1 MSFFALGVNHQT
13 ASVELRE
20 QIAFNP
26 EKLSA
31 LLAAQSQHPEL
42 NDMVVVSTCN
52 RTEVYAMSDNVDI
65 VLNWLAQKNG
75 VDVKQ
80 LQNHVYRY
88 ENAQAVTHLMRVA
101 SGLDSLMLGEPQI
114 LGQVKSALTLAKEAE
129 IVSQDLNRIFEYAFY
144 AAKRV
149 RSETAVGSHAVSMG
163 YAVAQLAIQV
173 FSHPEKLTIL
183 VVAAGEMNSLV
194 AKYLAEMG
202 VGKIIICN
210 RTQARA
216 ETLAQEIAHRV
227 DVEIIDF
234 DQLAA
239 HLHRADVISSCTG
252 SLHQVIPYADV
263 KAALKKRR
271 YQQMLLV
278 DLAVPRDIDPK
289 IEKLD
294 GVYLYGV
301 DDLQSVIDENLAQRR
316 QAAVE
321 AEVMVNQ
328 LATELMTQ
336 QKVNQA
342 GSTIHAY
349 REHGEVL
356 RQEELQLATQRIAK
370 GENAEKVL
378 AEFSHRL
385 TQKLLHPTSILLREA
400 AKAEDPGVFELM
412 RDNLHDVMDKRRK
425 PKHEDLSLMD
435 KTIDI

>member
-20 QIAFNP
+20 QVAFNP
-26 EKLSA
+26 EKLSV
-31 LLAAQSQHPEL
+31 LLAEQSQHPEL

-52 RTEVYAMSDNVDI
+52 RTEIYAMSDNVDM

-75 VDVKQ
+75 INVKQ

-114 LGQVKSALTLAKEAE
+114 LGQVKTALSLAKEAHT
-129 IVSQDLNRIFEYAFY
+129 VSPNLNRIFEYTFY

-173 FSHPEKLTIL
+173 FSKPEKLTVMI
-183 VVAAGEMNSLV
+183 VAAGEMNSLV
-194 AKYLAEMG
+194 AKHLAEMG
-202 VGKIIICN
+202 VGKVIICN
-210 RTQARA
+210 RTRARA
-216 ETLAQEIAHRV
+216 ESLAQEIAHRV
-227 DVEIIDF
+227 DVEIIEF

-239 HLHRADVISSCTG
+239 NLHRADVISSCTG
-252 SLHQVIPYADV
+252 SLHQVIHFADV

-278 DLAVPRDIDPK
+278 DLAVPRDIDAK
-289 IEKLD
+289 VEKLD

-301 DDLQSVIDENLAQRR
+301 DDLQSVIEENLAQRR

-328 LATELMTQ
+328 LATELVTQ
-336 QKVNQA
+336 QKVNLA
-342 GSTIHAY
+342 GDTIHAY
-349 REHGEVL
+349 RDYGEQL
-356 RQEELQLATQRIAK
+356 REEELAHAMQRIAK
-370 GENAEKVL
+370 GDLAVEVL
-378 AEFSHRL
+378 ADLSHRL
-385 TQKLLHPTSILLREA
+385 TQKLLHPTSIVLREA
-400 AKAEDPGVFELM
+400 AKAEDPSCFEM
-412 RDNLHDVMDKRRK
+412 VQHTLHEVMLKRRK
-425 PKHEDLSLMD
+425 PKH
-435 KTIDI
+435 

>member
-31 LLAAQSQHPEL
+31 LLAEQSQHPEL
-42 NDMVVVSTCN
+42 NDLVVVSTCN
-52 RTEVYAMSDNVDI
+52 RTEVYAMSEHPEQ
-65 VLNWLAQKNG
+65 VLDWLAHVNG
-75 VDVKQ
+75 IDVQQ
-80 LQNHVYRY
+80 LSRHVYRY
-88 ENAQAVTHLMRVA
+88 ENAQAVSHLMRVA

-114 LGQVKSALTLAKEAE
+114 LGQVKTALALAKDSHT
-129 IVSQDLNRIFEYAFY
+129 VSQQLNRIFEYAFY

-163 YAVAQLAIQV
+163 YAVAQLALQV
-173 FSHPEKLTIL
+173 FSHPEKLTVM

-194 AKYLAEMG
+194 AKHLAEMG
-202 VGKIIICN
+202 VAKIIICN
-210 RTQARA
+210 RTRARA

-227 DVEIIDF
+227 EVEIIEF

-239 HLHRADVISSCTG
+239 NLHRADVISSCTG
-252 SLHQVIPYADV
+252 SLHQVIAYPEV

-289 IEKLD
+289 IENLD

-328 LATELMTQ
+328 LVTELVTH
-336 QKVNQA
+336 QKVQQA
-342 GSTIHAY
+342 GATIHAY
-349 REHGEVL
+349 REHGESL
-356 RQEELQLATQRIAK
+356 RQEELNLAMARIAK
-370 GENAEKVL
+370 GEDAVQVMQ
-378 AEFSHRL
+378 EFSYRL

-400 AKAEDPGVFELM
+400 AKGDEPECFEFM
-412 RDNLHDVMDKRRK
+412 QENLAATAKRRRK
-425 PKHEDLSLMD
+425 
-435 KTIDI
+435 

>member
-1 MSFFALGVNHQT
+1 MSFFSLGVNHQT

-31 LLAAQSQHPEL
+31 LLAEQSQHPEL
-42 NDMVVVSTCN
+42 NDLVVVSTCN
-52 RTEVYAMSDNVDI
+52 RTEVYAMSEHPEQ
-65 VLNWLAQKNG
+65 VLDWLAHVNG
-75 VDVKQ
+75 IDVQQ
-80 LQNHVYRY
+80 LSRHVYRY
-88 ENAQAVTHLMRVA
+88 ENAQAVSHLMRVA

-114 LGQVKSALTLAKEAE
+114 LGQVKTALALAKDSHT
-129 IVSQDLNRIFEYAFY
+129 VSQQLNRIFEYAFY

-163 YAVAQLAIQV
+163 YAVAQLALQV
-173 FSHPEKLTIL
+173 FSHPEKLTVM

-194 AKYLAEMG
+194 AKHLAEMG
-202 VGKIIICN
+202 VAKIIICN
-210 RTQARA
+210 RTRARA

-227 DVEIIDF
+227 EVEIIEF

-239 HLHRADVISSCTG
+239 NLHRADVISSCTG
-252 SLHQVIPYADV
+252 SLHQVIAYPEV

-289 IEKLD
+289 IENLD

-328 LATELMTQ
+328 LVTELVTH
-336 QKVNQA
+336 QKVQQA
-342 GSTIHAY
+342 GATIHAY
-349 REHGEVL
+349 REHGESL
-356 RQEELQLATQRIAK
+356 RQEELNLAMARIAK
-370 GENAEKVL
+370 GEDAVQVMQ
-378 AEFSHRL
+378 EFSYRL

-400 AKAEDPGVFELM
+400 AKGDEPECFEFM
-412 RDNLHDVMDKRRK
+412 QENLAATIKSRRK
-425 PKHEDLSLMD
+425 
-435 KTIDI
+435 

>member
-20 QIAFNP
+20 KIAFNP
-26 EKLSA
+26 EKLSI
-31 LLAAQSQHPEL
+31 LLAEQSQHPVL

-52 RTEVYAMSDNVDI
+52 RTEVYAMSDNVDM
-65 VLNWLAQKNG
+65 VLNWLAQTNG
-75 VDVKQ
+75 IDSKQ

-114 LGQVKSALTLAKEAE
+114 LGQVKTALSLAKETKT
-129 IVSQDLNRIFEYAFY
+129 VSQNLNRIFEYAFY

-163 YAVAQLAIQV
+163 YAVAQLALQV
-173 FSHPEKLTIL
+173 FSRPEQLTVM
-183 VVAAGEMNSLV
+183 VVAAGEMNTLV
-194 AKYLAEMG
+194 AKHLAEMG

-210 RTQARA
+210 RTRARA
-216 ETLAQEIAHRV
+216 ENLAQEIAHRA

-239 HLHRADVISSCTG
+239 NLHRADVISSCTG
-252 SLHQVIPYADV
+252 SLHQVIHYPDV

-289 IEKLD
+289 VEKLD

-328 LATELMTQ
+328 LATELITQ
-336 QKVNQA
+336 QKLRKA

-349 REHGEVL
+349 RDYGESL
-356 RQEELQLATQRIAK
+356 CQEELATAMQRIAK
-370 GENAEKVL
+370 GESAETVL

-385 TQKLLHPTSILLREA
+385 TQKLLHPTSIMLREA
-400 AKAEDPGVFELM
+400 AKAEDPSYFEMLQ
-412 RDNLHDVMDKRRK
+412 NSLQDVVQHRRK
-425 PKHEDLSLMD
+425 VKH
-435 KTIDI
+435 

>member
-31 LLAAQSQHPEL
+31 LLAEQSQHPEL
-42 NDMVVVSTCN
+42 NDLVVVSTCN
-52 RTEVYAMSDNVDI
+52 RTEVYAMSEHPEQ
-65 VLNWLAQKNG
+65 VLDWLAHVNG
-75 VDVKQ
+75 IDAKQ
-80 LQNHVYRY
+80 LSRHVYRY
-88 ENAQAVTHLMRVA
+88 ENAQAVSHLMRVA

-114 LGQVKSALTLAKEAE
+114 LGQVKTALSLAKDSHT
-129 IVSQDLNRIFEYAFY
+129 VSQQLNRIFEYAFY

-163 YAVAQLAIQV
+163 YAVAQLALQV
-173 FSHPEKLTIL
+173 FSHPEKLMVM

-194 AKYLAEMG
+194 AKHLAEMG
-202 VGKIIICN
+202 VAKILICN
-210 RTQARA
+210 RTRARA

-227 DVEIIDF
+227 EVEIIEF
-234 DQLAA
+234 DRLAA
-239 HLHRADVISSCTG
+239 NLHRADVISSCTG
-252 SLHQVIPYADV
+252 SLHQVIAYPEV

-289 IEKLD
+289 IENLD

-321 AEVMVNQ
+321 AELMVNQ
-328 LATELMTQ
+328 LVTELVTH
-336 QKVNQA
+336 QKVQQA
-342 GSTIHAY
+342 GATIHAY
-349 REHGEVL
+349 REHGESL
-356 RQEELQLATQRIAK
+356 RQEELNLAMARIAK
-370 GENAEKVL
+370 GEDAAQVMQ
-378 AEFSHRL
+378 EFSYRL

-400 AKAEDPGVFELM
+400 AKGDEPECFEFM
-412 RDNLHDVMDKRRK
+412 QENLAATAKRRRK
-425 PKHEDLSLMD
+425 
-435 KTIDI
+435 

>member
-31 LLAAQSQHPEL
+31 LLAEQSQHPEL
-42 NDMVVVSTCN
+42 NDLVVVSTCN
-52 RTEVYAMSDNVDI
+52 RTEVYAMSEHPEQ
-65 VLNWLAQKNG
+65 VLDWLAHVNG
-75 VDVKQ
+75 IDVQQ
-80 LQNHVYRY
+80 LSRHVYRY
-88 ENAQAVTHLMRVA
+88 ENAQAVSHLMRVA

-114 LGQVKSALTLAKEAE
+114 LGQVKTALALAKDSHT
-129 IVSQDLNRIFEYAFY
+129 VSQQLNRIFEYAFY

-163 YAVAQLAIQV
+163 YAVAQLALQV
-173 FSHPEKLTIL
+173 FSHPEKLTVM

-194 AKYLAEMG
+194 AKHLAEMG
-202 VGKIIICN
+202 VAKIIICN
-210 RTQARA
+210 RTRARA

-227 DVEIIDF
+227 EVEIIEF

-239 HLHRADVISSCTG
+239 NLHRADVISSCTG
-252 SLHQVIPYADV
+252 SLHQVIAYPEV

-289 IEKLD
+289 IENLD

-328 LATELMTQ
+328 LVTELVTH
-336 QKVNQA
+336 QKVQQA
-342 GSTIHAY
+342 GATIHAY
-349 REHGEVL
+349 REHGESL
-356 RQEELQLATQRIAK
+356 RQEELNLAMARIAK
-370 GENAEKVL
+370 GEDAVQVMQ
-378 AEFSHRL
+378 EFSYRL

-400 AKAEDPGVFELM
+400 AKGDEPECFEFM
-412 RDNLHDVMDKRRK
+412 QENLAVTIKSRRK
-425 PKHEDLSLMD
+425 
-435 KTIDI
+435 

>member
-31 LLAAQSQHPEL
+31 LLAQQSRAACL

-52 RTEVYAMSDNVDI
+52 RTEVYAMSDNPDM
-65 VLNWLAQKNG
+65 VLHWLAQANHL
-75 VDVKQ
+75 DVKQ
-80 LQNHVYRY
+80 LSNHVYRY

-114 LGQVKSALTLAKEAE
+114 LGQVKAALSLAKDAAT
-129 IVSQDLNRIFEYAFY
+129 VSPNLNRIFEYAFY

-163 YAVAQLAIQV
+163 YAVAQLALQV
-173 FSHPEKLTIL
+173 FSKPEQLAVLI
-183 VVAAGEMNSLV
+183 VAAGEMNSLV
-194 AKYLAEMG
+194 AKHLAEMG

-210 RTQARA
+210 RTRSRA
-216 ETLAQEIAHRV
+216 EALAQEIAHRV
-227 DVEIIDF
+227 DVEIIEF
-234 DQLAA
+234 DDLAEN
-239 HLHRADVISSCTG
+239 LHRADVISSCTG
-252 SLHQVIPYADV
+252 SLHQVIYFKDV
-263 KAALKKRR
+263 KAALKKRK
-271 YQQMLLV
+271 YKQMLLV
-278 DLAVPRDIDPK
+278 DLAVPRDIEAK
-289 IEKLD
+289 VETLD

-328 LATELMTQ
+328 LATELVIQ
-336 QKVNQA
+336 QKVNLA

-349 REHGEVL
+349 REHGESL
-356 RQEELQLATQRIAK
+356 RQEELALALQRLQK
-370 GENAEKVL
+370 GASAEQVL
-378 AEFSHRL
+378 REFSYRL
-385 TQKLLHPTSILLREA
+385 ANKLLHPASIALRHA
-400 AKAEDPGVFELM
+400 ATAEDPSYFEMLGQ
-412 RDNLHDVMDKRRK
+412 DLAETAAKRRQ
-425 PKHEDLSLMD
+425 PK
-435 KTIDI
+435 K

>member
-31 LLAAQSQHPEL
+31 LLAEQSQHPEL
-42 NDMVVVSTCN
+42 NDLVVVSTCN
-52 RTEVYAMSDNVDI
+52 RTEVYAMSEHPEQ
-65 VLNWLAQKNG
+65 VLDWLAHVNG
-75 VDVKQ
+75 IDAKQ
-80 LQNHVYRY
+80 LSRHVYRY
-88 ENAQAVTHLMRVA
+88 ENAQAVSHLMRVA

-114 LGQVKSALTLAKEAE
+114 LGQVKTALSLAKDSHT
-129 IVSQDLNRIFEYAFY
+129 VSQQLNRIFEYAFY

-163 YAVAQLAIQV
+163 YAVAQLALQV
-173 FSHPEKLTIL
+173 FSHPEKLT
-183 VVAAGEMNSLV
+183 VMMVAAGEMNSLV
-194 AKYLAEMG
+194 AKHLAEMG
-202 VGKIIICN
+202 VAKILICN
-210 RTQARA
+210 RTRARA

-227 DVEIIDF
+227 EVEIIEF
-234 DQLAA
+234 DRLAA
-239 HLHRADVISSCTG
+239 NLHRADVISSCTG
-252 SLHQVIPYADV
+252 SLHQVIAYPEV

-289 IEKLD
+289 IENLD

-321 AEVMVNQ
+321 AELMVNQ
-328 LATELMTQ
+328 LVTELVTH
-336 QKVNQA
+336 QKVQQA
-342 GSTIHAY
+342 GATIHAY
-349 REHGEVL
+349 REQGESL
-356 RQEELQLATQRIAK
+356 REEELSLAMTRIAK
-370 GENAEKVL
+370 GEDAAQVL
-378 AEFSHRL
+378 QEFSYRL

-400 AKAEDPGVFELM
+400 AKGDEPECFEFM
-412 RDNLHDVMDKRRK
+412 QENLAATAKRRRK
-425 PKHEDLSLMD
+425 
-435 KTIDI
+435 

>member
-31 LLAAQSQHPEL
+31 LLAEQSQHPEL
-42 NDMVVVSTCN
+42 NDLVVVSTRN
-52 RTEVYAMSDNVDI
+52 RTEVYAMSEHPEQ
-65 VLNWLAQKNG
+65 VLDWLAHVNG
-75 VDVKQ
+75 IDAKQ
-80 LQNHVYRY
+80 LSRHVYRY
-88 ENAQAVTHLMRVA
+88 ENAQAVSHLMRVA

-114 LGQVKSALTLAKEAE
+114 LGQVKTALSLAKDSHT
-129 IVSQDLNRIFEYAFY
+129 VSQQLNRIFEYAFY

-163 YAVAQLAIQV
+163 YAVAQLALQV
-173 FSHPEKLTIL
+173 FSHPEKLTVM

-194 AKYLAEMG
+194 AKHLAEMG
-202 VGKIIICN
+202 VAKILICN
-210 RTQARA
+210 RTRARA
-216 ETLAQEIAHRV
+216 EALAQEIAHRV
-227 DVEIIDF
+227 EVEIIEF

-239 HLHRADVISSCTG
+239 NLHRADVISSCTG
-252 SLHQVIPYADV
+252 SLHQVIAYPEV

-289 IEKLD
+289 IENLD

-321 AEVMVNQ
+321 AELMVNQ
-328 LATELMTQ
+328 LVTELVTH
-336 QKVNQA
+336 QKVQQA
-342 GSTIHAY
+342 GATIHAY
-349 REHGEVL
+349 REHGESL
-356 RQEELQLATQRIAK
+356 RQEELNLAMARIAK
-370 GENAEKVL
+370 GEDAAQVMQ
-378 AEFSHRL
+378 EFSYRL

-400 AKAEDPGVFELM
+400 AKGDEPECFEFM
-412 RDNLHDVMDKRRK
+412 QENLAATAKRRRK
-425 PKHEDLSLMD
+425 
-435 KTIDI
+435 